1 MPGGA
6 GLFAGLPEG
15 GCRPPCAERLC
26 PLLAASLSLCLRG
39 AGSSR
44 ALWVLSSCSHLT
56 PAGGARGWLLQT
68 TQSHC
73 AARGPGGAPCG
84 EHSACSLL
92 RCPPA
97 KPWGCRLAP
106 LNPEALSSPASA
118 RAVACSLMSIVF
130 TKFSCPK
137 PHVVGRNLSEF
148 DHSIRFCQFQVLI
161 LCSFTVSFW
170 LIQYISISH

>member
-1 MPGGA
+1 MPAPGCILVPVLERCWVIPSTVGA
-6 GLFAGLPEG
+6 VVPF
-15 GCRPPCAERLC
+15 PPH
-26 PLLAASLSLCLRG
+26 ASRG
-39 AGSSR
+39 S
-44 ALWVLSSCSHLT
+44 
-56 PAGGARGWLLQT
+56 RGWLLQT
-68 TQSHC
+68 SQSRC
-73 AARGPGGAPCG
+73 ATRGPGGAPCG

-118 RAVACSLMSIVF
+118 HAVTCSLMSIVF
-130 TKFSCPK
+130 TKFSCPE
-137 PHVVGRNLSEF
+137 PHVVGGNLSEF

-161 LCSFTVSFW
+161 LCSFTVLFW